1 MRRRRPER
9 REILPDP
16 MYHDLAAAKFVNY
29 ITGKGKKGVAERLED
44 LVRDIIKKMI
54 YFSQFPENE
63 ILSHEKLT
71 EQIDNLL
78 LNRNLWEEY
87 KKNI

>member
-1 MRRRRPER
+1 MHEGKER
-9 REILPDP
+9 SLHEYAE
-16 MYHDLAAAKFVNY
+16 MK
-29 ITGKGKKGVAERLED
+29 KKGIAERLES

-54 YFSQFPENE
+54 NFSQFPENE
-63 ILSHEKLT
+63 ILSHENLT
-71 EQIDNLL
+71 EHIDDLL

>member
-1 MRRRRPER
+1 MHEGKER
-9 REILPDP
+9 SLHEYAE
-16 MYHDLAAAKFVNY
+16 ME
-29 ITGKGKKGVAERLED
+29 KKGVAERLEG

-54 YFSQFPENE
+54 IFSQFPENE
-63 ILSHEKLT
+63 ILYEEKGSYHEKIT